1 LADLIPE
8 HIVPLDF
15 PWSAT
20 PRERLGLTSRAAR
33 IAAKME
39 VHCRQC
45 AEQINAGNF
54 DVLFANT
61 CMLTASAPIAR
72 YVAIP
77 SVLYLQEPFRA
88 LYEAFPRMVWSAPP
102 KERISLSAIR
112 RKFVD
117 RRNLRNDRI
126 QVREELASASAFDRV
141 LCNSYYSRESIARAY
156 GVAARVCYLGI
167 DAAQF
172 APGGDDRAPFVIGL
186 GALNNYKGEL
196 QAIEAVAAMREPRPR
211 LLWIANSVKEDWLA
225 YLKAQAAARQVDLEI
240 RVRIPDEE
248 LADCLRRATAMI
260 YAPRLEPFGYAPL
273 EANAC
278 ATPVVAVAEGGVRET
293 VIDGVNGLLV
303 EPDPKSMAAGLER
316 LFADKDYARSLGRK
330 GRELALTKWSLD
342 AAAKRLEDELV
353 NQVRMGS
360 RPNRVS

>member
-1 LADLIPE
+1 LTDLVPE

-15 PWSAT
+15 HWSAT
-20 PRERLGLTSRAAR
+20 RGERLGLTSRAAN

-39 VHCRQC
+39 AHCRQC

-61 CMLTASAPIAR
+61 CMLTASAPIAKH
-72 YVAIP
+72 VDIP
-77 SVLYLQEPFRA
+77 SVLYLQEPYRT
-88 LYEAFPRMVWSAPP
+88 LYEAFPKMVWSAPP
-102 KERISLSAIR
+102 KERISLAAIR

-141 LCNSYYSRESIARAY
+141 LCNSYYSRESIVRAY
-156 GVAARVCYLGI
+156 NVAARVCYLGV
-167 DAAQF
+167 DALRF

-211 LLWIANSVKEDWLA
+211 LLWIANAVKRDWLA
-225 YLKAQAAARQVDLEI
+225 HVTAQAAARRVDLEV
-240 RVRIPDEE
+240 RVSIPDEE
-248 LADCLRRATAMI
+248 LTDCLRRATAMI

-273 EANAC
+273 EASAC

-293 VIDGVNGLLV
+293 VIDGVNGILV
-303 EPDPKSMAAGLER
+303 EPDPKSLAAGLER
-316 LFADKDYARSLGRK
+316 VFADKDYARELGKR
-330 GRELALTKWSLD
+330 GREMALTKWSLD
-342 AAAKRLEDELV
+342 AAAKRLEDELAS
-353 NQVRMGS
+353 QVRMGC
-360 RPNRVS
+360 R